1 MRTELDEVSVY
12 VAKNPEQNITM
23 CEKMTQTDYDV
34 MDRQRLYSEDE
45 SLGGGPPDYK
55 TTPNGTSPC
64 NHPSLS
70 CQVSLQLLVLHIS
83 RYFNFPSRNRKFRQ
97 FPDREKPGNREKVK
111 YQNL

>member
-1 MRTELDEVSVY
+1 MPLFSPCLGKVDMRTELDEVSVY

-70 CQVSLQLLVLHIS
+70 CQVSLQ
-83 RYFNFPSRNRKFRQ
+83 P
-97 FPDREKPGNREKVK
+97 
-111 YQNL
+111 